1 MMLAGAVRVKEFPV
15 QHVAHFEE
23 PPMAGASD
31 AILGCS
37 AALCQVLGHVRKVA
51 AVDATVLITG
61 ETGTGKEMIAQAI
74 HEKSRRAGR
83 PFLKVNCAAIT
94 PSLITSELFG
104 YERGAFTGAVQR
116 HVGRFEAANGGTI
129 FLDEIGDVP
138 PETQI
143 ALLRVLQERE
153 IERIGGTRAVPVDV
167 RVLAATNRDLDS
179 AVEKG
184 AFRLDLF
191 YRLNVFRIHM
201 PPLRER
207 PGDVLLLATY
217 FMKRFAAS
225 MAKTIISIEY
235 PTIKRL
241 QSYDWPGNIR
251 ELQNLVERA
260 VILCEGGTL
269 SIDEAWLR
277 PRRISK
283 TDTLVEVLS
292 SQEREI
298 IEAALEE
305 SRGRV
310 AGPSGAADRLGMRR
324 TTLESKIRALRID
337 KYRFKSA
344 SSVGRKPLCS
354 TRSIG
359 D

>member
-1 MMLAGAVRVKEFPV
+1 MLAGAVRVKEFPV
-15 QHVAHFEE
+15 KHMAHFEQ
-23 PPMAGASD
+23 PPIPGASD
-31 AILGCS
+31 AILGS
-37 AALCQVLGHVRKVA
+37 SDALRHVLGHVRKVA

-61 ETGTGKEMIAQAI
+61 ESGTGKELIARAI
-74 HEKSRRAGR
+74 HKSSGRAGR

-94 PSLITSELFG
+94 PSLIGSELFG
-104 YERGAFTGAVQR
+104 YEKGAFTGALQR

-138 PETQI
+138 PETQV

-153 IERIGGTRAVPVDV
+153 IERIGGTQAVPVDV
-167 RVLAATNRDLDS
+167 RILAATNRDLDS

-184 AFRLDLF
+184 TFRLDLF

-201 PPLRER
+201 PPLRDR
-207 PGDVLLLATY
+207 PSDVLLLATY

-225 MAKTIISIEY
+225 MGKTIRNIEQT
-235 PTIKRL
+235 TIARL

-260 VILCEGGTL
+260 VILCEGETL

-283 TDTLVEVLS
+283 PDTLVEVLS
-292 SQEREI
+292 GQEREI

-344 SSVGRKPLCS
+344 SPAGRRPFCS
-354 TRSIG
+354 TRNS
-359 D
+359 